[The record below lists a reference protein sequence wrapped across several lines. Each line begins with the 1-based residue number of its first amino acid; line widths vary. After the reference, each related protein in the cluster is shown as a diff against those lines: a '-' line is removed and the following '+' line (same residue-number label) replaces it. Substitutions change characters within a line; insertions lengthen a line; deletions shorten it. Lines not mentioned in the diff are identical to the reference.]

1 MFMTSLRVLV
11 LCGWMITGAVT
22 PAMAMGD
29 AGFVQQ
35 TLTGKKAQDF
45 TLETV
50 RSQKITLSKY
60 IQGKKAILLFW
71 TTWCPYC
78 RVAVK
83 EINAMR
89 DKIAAMNITVIFIS
103 TGEPAQTI
111 ARYLE
116 NNRYDFDVALDS
128 DQSVSDAYRLMGVP
142 TLVYIDEE
150 GIIKSVEHQFSSD
163 FETIFK

>member
-1 MFMTSLRVLV
+1 MRSLRVLV
-11 LCGWMITGAVT
+11 LCGLMITGAVAL
-22 PAMAMGD
+22 AMAMGD

-35 TLTGKKAQDF
+35 TIIGTKAQDF
-45 TLETV
+45 TLQTV
-50 RSQKITLSKY
+50 SGQKIDLSKH
-60 IQGKKAILLFW
+60 IQGKRAILLFW
-71 TTWCPYC
+71 TTWCPHC

-89 DKIAAMNITVIFIS
+89 DQITSSNIAVILIS
-103 TGEPAQTI
+103 VGEPAQTI
-111 ARYLE
+111 SRYLQ

-142 TLVYIDEE
+142 TLVYIDEK
-150 GIIKSVEHQFSSD
+150 GIISSVEYQFSSD